1 MVLIAPCSEFLD
13 KVKKCY
19 GVFNAK
25 IDFQSPYGIFICS
38 WRWEQAMKYL

>member
-1 MVLIAPCSEFLD
+1 MVLTAPSSEFLD

-25 IDFQSPYGIFICS
+25 IDFQSPCGIFICS